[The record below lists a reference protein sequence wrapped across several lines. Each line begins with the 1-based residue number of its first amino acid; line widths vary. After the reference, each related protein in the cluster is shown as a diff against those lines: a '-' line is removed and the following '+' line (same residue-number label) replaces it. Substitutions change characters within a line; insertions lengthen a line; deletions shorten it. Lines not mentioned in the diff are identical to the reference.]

1 MKKVAVIGSGFSSL
15 AVSCYLAK
23 YGFKVTV
30 YEKNN
35 YLGGRA
41 RQLKRDGFTFDM
53 GPTWYWM
60 PDVFE
65 RFFND
70 FHRKPS
76 DYYELNKLNPAYS
89 VYFDVLDYVTIVDN
103 IDEISETFESIE
115 VGSGTK
121 LKLFI
126 NQAKKNYDIAIKDL
140 VYKPGESFFEL
151 VTPKTIGKLHQFLS
165 TVAKDVK
172 TTFKNKR
179 LQSILEFPVLF
190 LGAKPSNTPS
200 FYNFMNYADFGLGT
214 WHPKGGMYEV
224 INGMVALAK
233 SLGVEFKTN
242 ANVESIVVDNKI
254 VKGLIID
261 KVIVKSDLVVS
272 GADYA
277 HTEQLL
283 PKQNRQYSENYWEKK
298 IFAPSSLLFYVGFNK
313 PIKHVEHH
321 TLFFDTDFD
330 KHARSIYD
338 TPEWPE
344 KPLFYASFP
353 SKTDDSIAPKGK
365 EAATFLI
372 PLAPGIEDSEE
383 LREVYFNKIIDRLEL
398 LTKQDVRA
406 DILFKQSFGIN
417 NFIEDYNSYKGN
429 AYGLANTLF
438 QTAFLRP
445 KLKSKKVG
453 GLYFTGQLTVP
464 GPGVPPSL
472 ISGKLTA
479 DLIKKYEINL

>member
-445 KLKSKKVG
+445 KL
-453 GLYFTGQLTVP
+453 
-464 GPGVPPSL
+464 
-472 ISGKLTA
+472 
-479 DLIKKYEINL
+479 

>member
-1 MKKVAVIGSGFSSL
+1 MKKISIIGSGFSSL
-15 AVSCYLAK
+15 ATSCYLAK

-30 YEKNN
+30 YEKND

-41 RQLKRDGFTFDM
+41 RQLKKDGFTFDM

-65 RFFND
+65 SFFAD
-70 FHRKPS
+70 FGTKPS
-76 DYYELNKLNPAYS
+76 DYYELKKLNPAYS
-89 VYFDVLDYVTIVDN
+89 VYFDILDYVTIVDN
-103 IDEISETFESIE
+103 LNDIATTFETIE
-115 VGSGTK
+115 TGSGEQ

-126 NQAKKNYDIAIKDL
+126 SQAKNNYDIAIKDL
-140 VYKPGESFFEL
+140 VYKPGESIFEL
-151 VTPKTIGKLHQFLS
+151 ITPKTIGKLNQFLS
-165 TVAKDVK
+165 TVSTDVK
-172 TTFKNKR
+172 KVFKNKK
-179 LQSILEFPVLF
+179 LQSILEFPALF

-224 INGMVALAK
+224 IKGMVSLAK
-233 SLGVEFKTN
+233 SLGVDFEN
-242 ANVESIVVDNKI
+242 YANVEKIAVKNNK
-254 VKGLIID
+254 VEGLWID
-261 KVIVKSDLVVS
+261 DYLVKSDLVVS
-272 GADYA
+272 GADYV

-283 PKQNRQYSENYWEKK
+283 PEANRQYTDEYWNKK
-298 IFAPSSLLFYVGFNK
+298 TFAPSSLLFYVGLNK
-313 PIKHVEHH
+313 PVENVEHH

-330 KHARSIYD
+330 AHAESIYD

-353 SKTDDSIAPKGK
+353 SKTDATIAPEGK
-365 EAATFLI
+365 EAAIFLI
-372 PLAPGIEDSEE
+372 PLAPGIEDSDEI
-383 LREVYFNKIIDRLEL
+383 RAVYFEKIIDRLEK
-398 LTKQDVRA
+398 LTKQDIRSH
-406 DILFKQSFGIN
+406 ILFKESFGIN

-429 AYGLANTLF
+429 AYGLANTLM

-445 KLKSKKVG
+445 KLKSNRVK

-479 DLIKKYEINL
+479 DLVKKYELK

>member
-1 MKKVAVIGSGFSSL
+1 MKKISIIGSGFSSL
-15 AVSCYLAK
+15 ATSCYLAK

-30 YEKNN
+30 YEKND

-65 RFFND
+65 SFFAD
-70 FHRKPS
+70 FDAKPS
-76 DYYELNKLNPAYS
+76 DYYELKKLNPAYS
-89 VYFDVLDYVTIVDN
+89 VYFDILDYVTIVDN
-103 IDEISETFESIE
+103 LNDIATTFETIE
-115 VGSGTK
+115 TGSGEQ

-126 NQAKKNYDIAIKDL
+126 SQAKNNYDIAIKDL
-140 VYKPGESFFEL
+140 VYKPGESIFEL
-151 VTPKTIGKLHQFLS
+151 ITPKTIGKLNQFLS
-165 TVAKDVK
+165 TISTDVK
-172 TTFKNKR
+172 KVFKNKK
-179 LQSILEFPVLF
+179 LQSILEFPALF

-224 INGMVALAK
+224 IKGMVSLAK
-233 SLGVEFKTN
+233 SLGVDFEN
-242 ANVESIVVDNKI
+242 YANVEKIAVEENKI
-254 VKGLIID
+254 IGLWID
-261 KVIVKSDLVVS
+261 DYLVKSDLVVS

-283 PKQNRQYSENYWEKK
+283 PEANRQYTDEYWNKK
-298 IFAPSSLLFYVGFNK
+298 TFAPSSLLFYVGLNK
-313 PIKHVEHH
+313 PVEHVEHH

-330 KHARSIYD
+330 AHAKSIYD

-344 KPLFYASFP
+344 KPLFYVSFP
-353 SKTDDSIAPKGK
+353 SKTDITVAPEGK
-365 EAATFLI
+365 EAAIFLI
-372 PLAPGIEDSEE
+372 PLAPGIEDSDKI
-383 LREVYFNKIIDRLEL
+383 RAIYFEKIINRLEK
-398 LTKQDVRA
+398 LTKQDIRSN
-406 DILFKQSFGIN
+406 ILFKESFGIN

-429 AYGLANTLF
+429 AYGLANTLM

-445 KLKSKKVG
+445 KLKSNRVN

-479 DLIKKYEINL
+479 DLVKKYELK